1 MANKP
6 KTSTKDETAT
16 LRVSR
21 VIKAPPE
28 RVYQAFLDPDAM
40 AKWLPPNGFTGHV
53 HKIDA
58 RVGGEYRMSFS
69 TINRS
74 WTEYFGGKFIELVPG
89 KKIVHTDRFES
100 KDPNMQGEMTVTVT
114 FKAVAGGTEV
124 NVVQEGIPKG
134 PAADG
139 APEGWKQS
147 FDNLQ
152 RMCEAEL
159 PF

>member
-1 MANKP
+1 MA
-6 KTSTKDETAT
+6 STKKASTNSETT
-16 LRVSR
+16 SLRVSR

-28 RVYQAFLDPDAM
+28 RLYQAFLDPDALV
-40 AKWLPPNGFTGHV
+40 KWMPPNGFTARV
-53 HKIDA
+53 HKMEP
-58 RVGGEYRMSFS
+58 RVGGSFRMSFS

-74 WTEYFGGKFIELVPG
+74 WTQYFGGKYLELVPN
-89 KKIVHTDRFES
+89 KKIVNTDKFETE
-100 KDPNMQGEMTVTVT
+100 DPNMQNEMTVTIT
-114 FKAVAGGTEV
+114 FTPVKGGTEV
-124 NVVQEGIPKG
+124 VVVQENIPKG

-152 RMCEAEL
+152 RLCEAEL

>member
-1 MANKP
+1 MANQP
-6 KTSTKDETAT
+6 KASTKPETTT

-53 HKIDA
+53 HNIDA
-58 RVGGEYRMSFS
+58 RVGGSFRMSFS

-74 WTEYFGGKFIELVPG
+74 WTQAFGGQYLELVPG
-89 KKIVHTDRFES
+89 KKIRYTDHFES
-100 KDPNMQGEMTVTVT
+100 SDPGMQGEMNVTVT

-124 NVVQEGIPKG
+124 TVVQEGIPKG

-152 RMCEAEL
+152 RLCEAEL